1 MTNGLV
7 IEQDAEFP
15 IDNYHLKVRSY
26 LGQLTVGIHYFEVNL
41 ESTDPSPTTGNLA
54 LLRVGSSDGGLSR
67 ELQLREKLGNYA
79 MIAELLAST
88 IQDSVVIN
96 PRACFQS
103 FPQDLD
109 PPQPPLIRGE
119 PYSKSPERAIPRSGD
134 LGGSPSL
141 KTRPSPSSLEP
152 EPETQQPEEI
162 ESCEQQSPVSTDQ
175 EESEATTEEE
185 TTEQQLNPET
195 TEDSSETPKDPEP
208 ESEYLEEEYYP
219 ENEISPDTSGQRLM
233 LLTSLPDSQSTL
245 ETWLQEEHSDQESLS
260 LIIPICQ
267 CFYYLYQRQWCLVD
281 VIPKLIEIGKPIK
294 FFDLTSAYPIDQKLD
309 YGLLGNY
316 CAFELSSGNPFQES
330 MSSYTV
336 GALLYQAIHQQLLP
350 QDQTLD
356 IQIKPIPQIYQLLK
370 ICLSSVPEER
380 FSLSHLLSLLIETR
394 KSFQTTQVQ
403 WQVASKSTVGLST
416 SRLHNEDSYGVRQQ
430 QLSNGDT
437 MILAAVADGMGGM
450 SQGELASQLAIKT
463 VFEQPIPSELKTV
476 NQQTDWLVSLFQN
489 ANQSVTNAV
498 RNGGTTLSVILGISN
513 NLLVAHVGD
522 SRIYLIRKEQICQLT
537 EDHSLVAML
546 LASGEITYQESLDH
560 PDSNILTKALGSQ
573 PRLSDGYVQDL
584 SHFSQDLSLA
594 LEDSD
599 ILLLCSDGVWSLV
612 SDTELAETFKK
623 TQPLQAAVDEIIQKV
638 IDNGAYD
645 NATILALECCIKNA
659 S

>member
-7 IEQDAEFP
+7 IEQDAEFS
-15 IDNYHLKVRSY
+15 IDNYNVKVRSY

-41 ESTDPSPTTGNLA
+41 ESTDPSPTTGNLG
-54 LLRVGSSDGGLSR
+54 LLRVGSSEGGLSR

-96 PRACFQS
+96 PS
-103 FPQDLD
+103 
-109 PPQPPLIRGE
+109 PP
-119 PYSKSPERAIPRSGD
+119 
-134 LGGSPSL
+134 
-141 KTRPSPSSLEP
+141 SLEP
-152 EPETQQPEEI
+152 EQETQKPEEI
-162 ESCEQQSPVSTDQ
+162 ESSEQQSPVTTDQ

-185 TTEQQLNPET
+185 TTDQEVNSET
-195 TEDSSETPKDPEP
+195 REDSSETSNDSEP
-208 ESEYLEEEYYP
+208 ESEYLEIEYYP
-219 ENEISPDTSGQRLM
+219 EKEISSDSSGQMLM
-233 LLTSLPDSQSTL
+233 LLTLLPDSQSTL
-245 ETWLQEEHSDQESLS
+245 ESWLQEEHSLQESLS

-267 CFYYLYQRQWCLVD
+267 CFYYLYQHQWCLVD

-316 CAFELSSGNPFQES
+316 CALELSSGNPFQES
-330 MSSYTV
+330 MSTYTV
-336 GALLYQAIHQQLLP
+336 AALLYQAIHQQLFP

-380 FSLSHLLSLLIETR
+380 FSLSQLLSLLIETR
-394 KSFQTTQVQ
+394 KSFQKTQVQ

-450 SQGELASQLAIKT
+450 SEGDLASQLAIKT
-463 VFEQPIPSELKTV
+463 VLEQPIPSKFKTV
-476 NQQTDWLVSLFQN
+476 TQQTDWLVSLFQN

-498 RNGGTTLSVILGISN
+498 RNGGTTLSVILGIIN

-584 SHFSQDLSLA
+584 SRFSQDLSLA
-594 LEDSD
+594 LEDRD
-599 ILLLCSDGVWSLV
+599 ILVLCSDGVWNLV
-612 SDTELAETFKK
+612 SDTELAETLKK

-638 IDNGAYD
+638 IDNGASD

-659 S
+659 N

>member
-15 IDNYHLKVRSY
+15 IDHYHVKVRSY

-41 ESTDPSPTTGNLA
+41 ESTDPSATTGNLG
-54 LLRVGSSDGGLSR
+54 LLRVGSSEGGLSR
-67 ELQLREKLGNYA
+67 ELELREKLGNYA

-96 PRACFQS
+96 PS
-103 FPQDLD
+103 
-109 PPQPPLIRGE
+109 PP
-119 PYSKSPERAIPRSGD
+119 
-134 LGGSPSL
+134 
-141 KTRPSPSSLEP
+141 SLEP
-152 EPETQQPEEI
+152 EQETQQPEEI

-245 ETWLQEEHSDQESLS
+245 DTWLQEEHSDQESLS

-294 FFDLTSAYPIDQKLD
+294 FFDLTSAYPLDQKLD

-336 GALLYQAIHQQLLP
+336 AALLYQAIHQQLPP

-380 FSLSHLLSLLIETR
+380 FSLSQLLSLLIETR
-394 KSFQTTQVQ
+394 KSFQKTQVQ

-659 S
+659 I

>member
-26 LGQLTVGIHYFEVNL
+26 LGQLTAGIHYFEVNFEVNL

-96 PRACFQS
+96 PS
-103 FPQDLD
+103 
-109 PPQPPLIRGE
+109 PP
-119 PYSKSPERAIPRSGD
+119 
-134 LGGSPSL
+134 
-141 KTRPSPSSLEP
+141 SLEP
-152 EPETQQPEEI
+152 EPETQKPEEI
-162 ESCEQQSPVSTDQ
+162 ESSEQQSPVTTDQ
-175 EESEATTEEE
+175 EESEATVSEEE
-185 TTEQQLNPET
+185 TTDQELNSET
-195 TEDSSETPKDPEP
+195 REDTREDSSETPKDPEP

>member
-26 LGQLTVGIHYFEVNL
+26 LGQLTAGIHYFEVNFEVNL

-96 PRACFQS
+96 PS
-103 FPQDLD
+103 
-109 PPQPPLIRGE
+109 PP
-119 PYSKSPERAIPRSGD
+119 
-134 LGGSPSL
+134 
-141 KTRPSPSSLEP
+141 SLEP
-152 EPETQQPEEI
+152 EPETQKPEEI
-162 ESCEQQSPVSTDQ
+162 ESSEQQSPVTTDQ
-175 EESEATTEEE
+175 EESEATVSEEE
-185 TTEQQLNPET
+185 TTDQELNSET
-195 TEDSSETPKDPEP
+195 REDTREDSSETPKDPEP

-612 SDTELAETFKK
+612 SDTELAETFK
-623 TQPLQAAVDEIIQKV
+623 
-638 IDNGAYD
+638 
-645 NATILALECCIKNA
+645 
-659 S
+659 